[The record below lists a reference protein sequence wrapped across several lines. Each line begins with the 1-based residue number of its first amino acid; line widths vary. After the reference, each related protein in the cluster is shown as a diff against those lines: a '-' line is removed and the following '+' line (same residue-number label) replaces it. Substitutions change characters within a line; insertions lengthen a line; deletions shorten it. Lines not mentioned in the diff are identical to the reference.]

1 MASKSVNSAC
11 YGHQTT
17 KFYVF
22 FWYCRTA
29 NLTGLRQV
37 AAPFDDDDDDDE

>member
-1 MASKSVNSAC
+1 MGIKLRN
-11 YGHQTT
+11 
-17 KFYVF
+17 FMFF

>member
-1 MASKSVNSAC
+1 MLWASNYEILC
-11 YGHQTT
+11 
-17 KFYVF
+17 FF